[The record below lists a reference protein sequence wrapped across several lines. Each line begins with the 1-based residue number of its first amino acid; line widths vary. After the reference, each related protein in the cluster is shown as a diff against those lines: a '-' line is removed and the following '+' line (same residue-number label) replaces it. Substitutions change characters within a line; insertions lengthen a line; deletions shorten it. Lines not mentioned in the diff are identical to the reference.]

1 MYTEGVCQKPVYNP
15 NSDWWQRNL
24 RSRRPKQRQ

>member
-1 MYTEGVCQKPVYNP
+1 VYTERVCQEPVYNP

-24 RSRRPKQRQ
+24 RSRRQKQR

>member
-1 MYTEGVCQKPVYNP
+1 VYTETVCQEPVQNP

-24 RSRRPKQRQ
+24 RSRRPKRQ